1 MKAEELM
8 DLIGEADENIVE
20 EAGQLKNTHRHHW
33 TVWAAVA
40 ACIVLAGTAIAVTGN
55 RLNGNQGTGIPAGTE
70 EANRNQT
77 ETVHV
82 SSGTEEATESQTE
95 NETESVQE
103 PEKNR
108 EPAVLPGDRVVI
120 NRIRVNTD
128 SNNYTWF
135 DPNPNQFYMT
145 NVTTMSF
152 AELMTYYGLRTDLD
166 MVLSDVIS
174 SFLNEEMTVEELSFY
189 FFPWGV
195 YRDGTFVYDVN
206 TIGFRGKKT
215 EEVPG
220 RFRYIT
226 FTFAKDVNILFP
238 GRKVLLE
245 DDDATIMNPPGI
257 AHRILECETS
267 LISGQ
272 ECTILQTESFVDG
285 EWILYPDT
293 YEVDA
298 TVHGVDVIIDIQGL
312 SEQQTTDL
320 LKKVFIKNWRDL
332 E

>member
-20 EAGQLKNTHRHHW
+20 EAGQFKGARRHHW
-33 TVWAAVA
+33 TFWAAAA

-70 EANRNQT
+70 EA
-77 ETVHV
+77 
-82 SSGTEEATESQTE
+82 TESQTE

-108 EPAVLPGDRVVI
+108 EPAGLPGDRVVI

-128 SNNYTWF
+128 SNNYSWF
-135 DPNPNQFYMT
+135 APNPNQSYMT

-166 MVLSDVIS
+166 MVLSDVLS
-174 SFLNEEMTVEELSFY
+174 SYLNEEMTVEELSFY

-195 YRDGTFVYDVN
+195 YRDGTFIYDVN
-206 TIGFRGKKT
+206 TIGFRGKES

-245 DDDATIMNPPGI
+245 DDDATIMNSPGI
-257 AHRILECETS
+257 EHRISECETS

-272 ECTILQTESFVDG
+272 ECTILQTESFGDG
-285 EWILYPDT
+285 EWVLYPDT
-293 YEVDA
+293 FEVDA